1 VLFLT
6 ASSPRPSPPVE
17 EERECRPRADAFT
30 LIELLVVI
38 AIIAILAAL
47 LLPALSTARQRAL
60 RINCMSNLHQV
71 GIAIHIY
78 AGANNDRVPMHP
90 TAGSWIWDVKR
101 DTANAMI
108 SGDASADL
116 ANRAKRKIIY
126 CPGSGANVTAENDTL
141 WSYGN
146 DKVIIGYGWLGQR
159 SNGTD
164 TGHGSATMAGGKRL
178 VSKITAVVTNNISD
192 TELVVDPTPSI
203 GNTGAVDF
211 HSYNSGMGMTDLPHS
226 GHMEKNRPSGGN
238 ILFVDSHASWRPF
251 RLLGPWYDTGD
262 RSVYFW
268 Y

>member
-1 VLFLT
+1 VSRNNP
-6 ASSPRPSPPVE
+6 AR
-17 EERECRPRADAFT
+17 EERECRPRAYAFT

-141 WSYGN
+141 WSYAN
-146 DKVIIGYGWLGQR
+146 DKVIVGYGWLGQR

-203 GNTGAVDF
+203 GNTGAIDF

-226 GHMEKNRPSGGN
+226 GHMEKYRPSGGN
-238 ILFVDSHASWRPF
+238 VLFVDSHASWRPF